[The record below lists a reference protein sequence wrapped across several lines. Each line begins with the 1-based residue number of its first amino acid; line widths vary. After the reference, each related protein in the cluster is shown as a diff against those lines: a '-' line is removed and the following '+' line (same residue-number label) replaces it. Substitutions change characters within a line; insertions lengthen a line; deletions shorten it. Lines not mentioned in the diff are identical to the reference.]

1 MPGNPGARP
10 ERLIRMRAGLPLAL
24 TAAVLTMVAC
34 GDRGPAAEPDSGV
47 TGVVHLGPQC
57 PVESVTAPCD
67 DEPAGGVAVIVSEQV
82 PGDAYVAGKEVARTT
97 TDADGS
103 FTLRLAPGEYV
114 VTAEAG
120 MSCELM
126 DARVPRG
133 AYAEV
138 DVPCDTGI
146 R

>member
-1 MPGNPGARP
+1 
-10 ERLIRMRAGLPLAL
+10 MRAGLPVALAAGL
-24 TAAVLTMVAC
+24 LVLVGC
-34 GDRGPAAEPDSGV
+34 GDQRPAVEPESGV

-57 PVESVTAPCD
+57 AVESSTDPCD
-67 DEPAGGVAVIVSEQV
+67 VQPASRVIVIVSEQV
-82 PGDAYVAGKEVARTT
+82 PGDAYVAGDEVARTT
-97 TDADGS
+97 TSADGT
-103 FTLRLAPGEYV
+103 FTVALAPGEYV

-126 DARVPRG
+126 DARVVPG
-133 AYAEV
+133 AYAQV